1 MGTSSRRS
9 AQDLAD
15 TLVSQAVGAQV
26 DGDAAG
32 LSRAVALL
40 AEQPG
45 VAGWQGAAGLAILA
59 RLLRSVTV
67 GWHLG
72 WQPAELV
79 RHLGRVFGP
88 MHERLVTD
96 AIAAEMR
103 GYAAATVDER
113 WAAQLTALGAT
124 PWWDEDACLLEAWQ
138 AVGRLG
144 RAGRTGRPAVIRCA
158 LEVLFALAT
167 LPRLTQLCPPPGDAR
182 GVPGTGGGTGAS
194 QAAPNV
200 DRRKLDRVRALLA
213 KAESTGFPDEAE
225 ALTARAQ
232 ELMARY
238 SIDDALLA
246 AHAGAGQG
254 GSQAAAK
261 RLFLD
266 NPHESAKAMLLRVV
280 ASANRCQSIWHS
292 GLGLGTVLGF
302 PGDLAAVELLF
313 TSLLAQATTAMVR
326 AGARRDGHGRSRTSA
341 FRQSFLT
348 SYAQRVGERLA
359 QAAAAAEQQAAA
371 QASAADLLPVL
382 AARNRV
388 VDDAVSRMFPEL
400 TTRAVAGAQ
409 DREGWFR
416 GRAAADLATLLAH
429 REVAGDAA

>member
-1 MGTSSRRS
+1 MGTANEQS
-9 AQDLAD
+9 AQELAD
-15 TLVSQAVGAQV
+15 ALVAQAITAKV

-32 LSRAVALL
+32 FSRSAGLL
-40 AEQPG
+40 AERPG
-45 VAGWQGAAGLAILA
+45 VVGWQQAAGLAIHA

-67 GWHLG
+67 SWHLG

-96 AIAAEMR
+96 VIAAEMR
-103 GYAAATVDER
+103 GYAASVVDDR

-124 PWWDEDACLLEAWQ
+124 PTWDDDACLLEVWQ
-138 AVGRLG
+138 APGGLG
-144 RAGRTGRPAVIRCA
+144 RAERMAWTGVIRCA
-158 LEVLFALAT
+158 LEVVFVLAT
-167 LPRLTQLCPPPGDAR
+167 LPRMSQICPPPGAAR
-182 GVPGTGGGTGAS
+182 RAAHGSGTGAW
-194 QAAPNV
+194 QAGPNV

-213 KAESTGFPDEAE
+213 KAESTGFPEEAE

-246 AHAGAGQG
+246 ATAAEGPG

-266 NPHESAKAMLLRVV
+266 SPYESAKAMLLGVV
-280 ASANRCQSIWHS
+280 AAANRCRSIWHS
-292 GLGLGTVLGF
+292 ELGLGTVLGF

-313 TSLLAQATTAMVR
+313 TSLLTQATSAMIR
-326 AGARRDGHGRSRTSA
+326 AGARRDAHGRSRTSA

-359 QAAAAAEQQAAA
+359 QATAMAQRHAAEDAGG
-371 QASAADLLPVL
+371 ADLLPVL
-382 AARNRV
+382 AARSAI

-400 TTRAVAGAQ
+400 TTHAIGTAQ

-416 GRAAADLATLLAH
+416 GRAAADLASLLAH
-429 REVAGDAA
+429 RELAGDAA